1 MYLQLQ
7 VSACCWDD
15 FNQEWFLQ
23 EPCWG
28 IDVIF
33 NVIIIDHCSVITQLT
48 LKKMVRALRHLS
60 HTADLWKT
68 GTLFRTKLFP
78 SFLMMSV
85 IYPGVPD
92 AVCFL
97 SVSQLYR
104 EVRIMKILNHPN
116 IGEYLLTSSLHL
128 CDRPELLRCHICNFP
143 GVKQVR
149 GRTSSHCCFISPRC
163 FYQVVHDFVF
173 LCCDQFGFCF
183 CSKSLSTRGVLCT
196 EPEFSAENSPCT
208 SWKYSLMA
216 SRRVQIM

>member
-33 NVIIIDHCSVITQLT
+33 NVIIIDHCSIITQLT
-48 LKKMVRALRHLS
+48 LKKMVRVLRHLS

-68 GTLFRTKLFP
+68 GTLFRSKLFP
-78 SFLMMSV
+78 SFLMTSV
-85 IYPGVPD
+85 IYSGVPY

-149 GRTSSHCCFISPRC
+149 GRTSSHCCFISPSC
-163 FYQVVHDFVF
+163 FYQVVHTLFF
-173 LCCDQFGFCF
+173 FAAI
-183 CSKSLSTRGVLCT
+183 SLVSVSALRASVQG
-196 EPEFSAENSPCT
+196 EFSAL
-208 SWKYSLMA
+208 SL
-216 SRRVQIM
+216 SSVQRTPLVLHGSTAWWLHAGFR